1 MHCDESGMR
10 VEGKLNW
17 LHVLA
22 TERLTYYAVHRK
34 RGQEAMRDI
43 GLLGDLQ
50 GYAIHDGWAS
60 YFKFETCLHALCNAH
75 HLRELRFI
83 FERNCSGRYKGSSK
97 QSLINNLDDILPL
110 FTGS

>member
-1 MHCDESGMR
+1 MR

-50 GYAIHDGWAS
+50 GYAYS
-60 YFKFETCLHALCNAH
+60 
-75 HLRELRFI
+75 
-83 FERNCSGRYKGSSK
+83 
-97 QSLINNLDDILPL
+97 
-110 FTGS
+110 

>member
-1 MHCDESGMR
+1 MKVMR

-43 GLLGDLQ
+43 GLLGDL
-50 GYAIHDGWAS
+50 
-60 YFKFETCLHALCNAH
+60 TRLCY
-75 HLRELRFI
+75 
-83 FERNCSGRYKGSSK
+83 S
-97 QSLINNLDDILPL
+97 
-110 FTGS
+110 

>member
-1 MHCDESGMR
+1 M
-10 VEGKLNW
+10 

-43 GLLGDLQ
+43 GYFGDLQ

-75 HLRELRFI
+75 HLRTAPLSLSNI
-83 FERNCSGRYKGSSK
+83 SK
-97 QSLINNLDDILPL
+97 LGQVICLVSCL
-110 FTGS
+110 TSKKTSKR